1 MDDSQNPASF
11 EEKLQAV
18 QDMIAG
24 IESGKLSL
32 EESVLQYEK
41 GIRMLSELDAAL
53 ESMNRRITALHDGKE
68 TEIESAEL

>member
-24 IESGKLSL
+24 IES
-32 EESVLQYEK
+32 
-41 GIRMLSELDAAL
+41 
-53 ESMNRRITALHDGKE
+53 
-68 TEIESAEL
+68 AEL

>member
-1 MDDSQNPASF
+1 MDDRQNPASF
-11 EEKLQAV
+11 EEKLQTV

-24 IESGKLSL
+24 IESGKLPL

-41 GIRMLSELDAAL
+41 GMKILSELDEAL

>member
-1 MDDSQNPASF
+1 MDDRQNPASF
-11 EEKLQAV
+11 EEKLQTI

-24 IESGKLSL
+24 IESGKLPL

-41 GIRMLSELDAAL
+41 GMKILSELDEAL

-68 TEIESAEL
+68 TEIENSEL